1 MLQIRWQIPM
11 HSFTFWS
18 GAHGIFCELTI
29 CSTKGKH
36 SPMLKRLQSPAKA
49 KGRERVRLRNKA
61 LMIGV
66 EVLISALAE
75 SAIESVV

>member
-1 MLQIRWQIPM
+1 MLQIRWQIPT

-29 CSTKGKH
+29 CSTTGKH